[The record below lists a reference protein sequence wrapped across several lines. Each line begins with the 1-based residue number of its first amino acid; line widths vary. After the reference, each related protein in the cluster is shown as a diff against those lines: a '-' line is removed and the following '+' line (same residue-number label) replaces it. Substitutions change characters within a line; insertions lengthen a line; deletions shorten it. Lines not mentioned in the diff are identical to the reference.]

1 MNRYLFYIADLFLHS
16 ELPHTTFVVSDIK
29 KDQRMTP
36 YPETGMESA
45 RLKYP
50 AEMYSYPK
58 KAT

>member
-36 YPETGMESA
+36 YP
-45 RLKYP
+45 
-50 AEMYSYPK
+50 K